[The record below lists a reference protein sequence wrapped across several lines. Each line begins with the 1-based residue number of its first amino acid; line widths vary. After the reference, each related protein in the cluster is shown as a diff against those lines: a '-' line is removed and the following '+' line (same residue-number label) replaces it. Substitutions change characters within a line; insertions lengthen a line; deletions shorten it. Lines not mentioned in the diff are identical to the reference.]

1 MQTFAA
7 HFNAISG
14 SRWVNG
20 LYKGD
25 RPPKPR
31 PVLAMAAAAVRV
43 HSHIGP
49 FTDIYLGRASSYA
62 MVLW

>member
-7 HFNAISG
+7 YFNAISG
-14 SRWVNG
+14 SRWVDG
-20 LYKGD
+20 LYKED

-49 FTDIYLGRASSYA
+49 FTDI
-62 MVLW
+62 